1 MKAKEAISPVL
12 RPEKAGRLPQV
23 GGETPLIEV
32 LPRLLESPRHLL
44 EVDEGGV
51 AIGVIDQTS
60 MLEAMGRMIAVRD
73 DSSVVTVECTP
84 GEYSASRLSH
94 AVEDAD
100 VHLVDLFT
108 VPTEDGKLNV
118 TMRVRCGDPSSV
130 VHNLER
136 YGYEVV
142 GAFGDTSRDTAVAIE
157 RLMGL
162 KAMMDV

>member
-44 EVDEGGV
+44 EVDEEGV

-73 DSSVVTVECTP
+73 DSSVVTVECTQ
-84 GEYSASRLSH
+84 GE
-94 AVEDAD
+94 
-100 VHLVDLFT
+100 
-108 VPTEDGKLNV
+108 
-118 TMRVRCGDPSSV
+118 
-130 VHNLER
+130 
-136 YGYEVV
+136 
-142 GAFGDTSRDTAVAIE
+142 
-157 RLMGL
+157 
-162 KAMMDV
+162 